1 MALQINE
8 LSEVQFTAED
18 VTSYLKRST
27 LGDVMLKNYNFVTQ
41 ERFESEL
48 EDLSGGTENTV
59 SELTQKVTA
68 LETEVTSLEAD
79 MENIDGGTYS

>member
-8 LSEVQFTAED
+8 LSEVQFTTED

-27 LGDVMLKNYNFVTQ
+27 LGDVMLKSYNFVTQ

-59 SELTQKVTA
+59 TALTARILA
-68 LETEVTSLEAD
+68 LETE
-79 MENIDGGTYS
+79 IDGGTYS